1 MFNSLLISAMLSNIG
16 CALPLPGDLLLI
28 TTEKLGLVSDRP
40 VRAYYSRL
48 FDGFIP

>member
-1 MFNSLLISAMLSNIG
+1 MFNGLLFSQILTNIA

-40 VRAYYSRL
+40 VRANYSPL
-48 FDGFIP
+48 FNGFIP